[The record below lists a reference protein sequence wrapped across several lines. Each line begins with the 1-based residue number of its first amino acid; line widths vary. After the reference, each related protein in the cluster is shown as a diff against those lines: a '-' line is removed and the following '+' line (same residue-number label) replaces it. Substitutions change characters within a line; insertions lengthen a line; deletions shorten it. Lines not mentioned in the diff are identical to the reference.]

1 MSDDA
6 AFLFDV
12 LRRCAQGECEPGCN
26 CHVVTVAV
34 DVDELTDVEV
44 AHFQAHGTAAQRA
57 ELAAYDAPMLRPAP
71 VAVRPRAARVVA
83 A

>member
-1 MSDDA
+1 MSNAA

-12 LRRCAQGECEPGCN
+12 IRRCAPGECEHGCN
-26 CHVVTVAV
+26 CHVVTVSV

-57 ELAAYDAPMLRPAP
+57 ELAAYLAPVSKRGPVSIRPA
-71 VAVRPRAARVVA
+71 AHVVA